1 MFDLIAE
8 EFKEKIVTDVNES
21 GLPLTA
27 VAYILQEVL
36 HQVSVLAQQ
45 QIAQQKQQRD
55 AEESADKEQ

>member
-1 MFDLIAE
+1 MFDLFAE
-8 EFKEKIVTDVNES
+8 EFKEKIVTDVNGS

>member
-1 MFDLIAE
+1 MFDLLAE
-8 EFKEKIVTDVNES
+8 EFKEKIVANVNES
-21 GLPLTA
+21 GLPLTV